1 VTDQLRTQ
9 HTAPSTDAPP
19 RASHRAPISVHVWS
33 DIICPWCYIGKRR
46 LERALEASN
55 AGDRFEVVHRSF
67 QLDQTSPRAETLD
80 RKQMLTTKYG
90 WSTIQL
96 QEADA
101 RLMQIAKSEGLDYHL
116 AGGLTGN
123 TLDAH
128 QVLHLGRERGV
139 QGAVVERLFKGYFT
153 EQRSVFDHESL
164 AAMAAEAGLDVAEV
178 RQVLAQDR
186 YVAAVA
192 EDVSEA
198 RSLGATGVP
207 FFVFDQRFGLSGAQP
222 LERFQQAI
230 ARVLE

>member
-1 VTDQLRTQ
+1 VTDEQRTS
-9 HTAPSTDAPP
+9 HNAPHSAP
-19 RASHRAPISVHVWS
+19 RTSHPALVQIHVWS

-46 LERALEASN
+46 LERALAASGT
-55 AGDRFEVVHRSF
+55 GDRFEIVHRSF
-67 QLDQTSPRAETLD
+67 QLDPTSPRGQTLD
-80 RKQMLTTKYG
+80 RKQMLQGKYG

-101 RLMQIAKSEGLDYHL
+101 RLLQIAKGEGLDYHL

-128 QVLHLGRERGV
+128 QVVHLAKDRGL
-139 QGAVVERLFKGYFT
+139 QSAVVERLFKGYFT

-164 AAMAAEAGLDVAEV
+164 AAMAAEAGLDDNEV
-178 RQVLAQDR
+178 RRVLAEDR

-192 EDVSEA
+192 ADVTDA
-198 RSLGATGVP
+198 RSLGASGVP
-207 FFVFDQRFGLSGAQP
+207 FFVFEQRFGLSGAQP
-222 LERFQQAI
+222 IELFQQAL

>member
-1 VTDQLRTQ
+1 MI
-9 HTAPSTDAPP
+9 
-19 RASHRAPISVHVWS
+19 PIHIWS
-33 DIICPWCYIGKRR
+33 DIICPWCYVGKRR
-46 LERALEASN
+46 FERALEAST
-55 AGDRFEVVHRSF
+55 ARDRVEVVHRSF
-67 QLDQTSPRAETLD
+67 QLDQTSPRGQTLD

-101 RLMQIAKSEGLDYHL
+101 RLTQIARAEGLDYHL

-128 QVLHLGRERGV
+128 QVVHLARERGV

-164 AAMAAEAGLDVAEV
+164 AAMAADAGLEVEEV
-178 RQVLAQDR
+178 RQVFAQDR

-207 FFVFDQRFGLSGAQP
+207 FFVFDQRFAVSGAQP
-222 LERFQQAI
+222 LELLQQAL
-230 ARVLE
+230 AQALE